1 MRSWWKDPISEKY
14 FYLHPEFVSK
24 YENKEKG
31 QKCYGFVTCDKCC
44 RCFENG
50 KIPEE
55 CVAKAD
61 FGDYNRLG
69 LEKLTSKEK
78 LVLALHRPYIHID
91 KIRFTKRPN
100 DERQYALKSNSISFP
115 HKSGSVVVESLTKS
129 VKNAEAIMSS
139 AVIQFVGS
147 KNEVDMLAAKCYGS
161 SIMKLRPYVIL
172 QWLKVLS
179 HVNPFYVK
187 YCDEINSMN
196 VNDLKKGFQLGI
208 EKMKK
213 NALKTVQK
221 EDDSNESVLEDDV
234 QHIRDEQ
241 AFSQTKQKRT
251 GY

>member
-1 MRSWWKDPISEKY
+1 MNYNDGNPYFIKDLPKELEANTKDVKKSDVCIDIPIDMHGNRKKINLLSLRSWWKDPISEKY

-31 QKCYGFVTCDKCC
+31 QECYGFVTCDKCR

-100 DERQYALKSNSISFP
+100 DERQYALKSNSFSFP
-115 HKSGSVVVESLTKS
+115 HKSGSIVVESLTKS

-147 KNEVDMLAAKCYGS
+147 
-161 SIMKLRPYVIL
+161 
-172 QWLKVLS
+172 
-179 HVNPFYVK
+179 
-187 YCDEINSMN
+187 
-196 VNDLKKGFQLGI
+196 
-208 EKMKK
+208 
-213 NALKTVQK
+213 
-221 EDDSNESVLEDDV
+221 
-234 QHIRDEQ
+234 
-241 AFSQTKQKRT
+241 
-251 GY
+251 